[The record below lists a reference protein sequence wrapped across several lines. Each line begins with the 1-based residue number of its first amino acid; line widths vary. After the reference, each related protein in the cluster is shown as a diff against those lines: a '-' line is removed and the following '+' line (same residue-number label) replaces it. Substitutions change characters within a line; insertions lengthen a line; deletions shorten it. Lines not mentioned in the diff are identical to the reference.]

1 MKNSLAAPRILHVA
15 FVAKCEK
22 KTNYTLLPVHPA
34 KHAWLL
40 SFLVS
45 SSLDA
50 TLKWS
55 V

>member
-1 MKNSLAAPRILHVA
+1 MKNNVAAPRILHVA

-22 KTNYTLLPVHPA
+22 RTNHTFLPAHPA
-34 KHAWLL
+34 KRAWLL
-40 SFLVS
+40 SFLVI

-50 TLKWS
+50 TQKWS